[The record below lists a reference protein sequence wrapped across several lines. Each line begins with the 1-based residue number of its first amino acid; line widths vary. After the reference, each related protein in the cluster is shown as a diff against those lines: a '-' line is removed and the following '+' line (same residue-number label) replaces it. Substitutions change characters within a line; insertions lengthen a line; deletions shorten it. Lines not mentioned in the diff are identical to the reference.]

1 MSNDPILRKLTTAD
15 ISDALALSTE
25 AGWNQTADDWRMLV
39 ELSPQGCITIEADG
53 EVVSTATLTC
63 YGTKLAWIGMV
74 LTRIKYR
81 GRGFAM
87 RLLKECLRLADEL
100 GVESVKLDATNL
112 GQPLYEK
119 LGFRPEQSVER
130 WWRAGRED
138 AIAPSAPPP
147 SSNEWQAS
155 NEWQSADRSA
165 FGVDR
170 SALLTKLAGRHAPS
184 SINDSYLLTRA
195 GREISYLGPSVCSS
209 LPTAREL
216 IERALQSPSPGGWF
230 WDLLLANKPAVS
242 LAADFGFAPK
252 RHLLRMVRGK
262 DVRGNEAAVYALAG
276 FELG

>member
-1 MSNDPILRKLTTAD
+1 
-15 ISDALALSTE
+15 
-25 AGWNQTADDWRMLV
+25 MLI
-39 ELSPQGCITIEADG
+39 ELSPQGCIAIEVDG

-147 SSNEWQAS
+147 SSNEWQ
-155 NEWQSADRSA
+155 SADRSA

-170 SALLTKLAGRHAPS
+170 SALLAKLAGRKPPARSTIRTCSPVQAV
-184 SINDSYLLTRA
+184 RFP
-195 GREISYLGPSVCSS
+195 ISV
-209 LPTAREL
+209 
-216 IERALQSPSPGGWF
+216 
-230 WDLLLANKPAVS
+230 
-242 LAADFGFAPK
+242 
-252 RHLLRMVRGK
+252 LRC
-262 DVRGNEAAVYALAG
+262 AAVCQAPG
-276 FELG
+276 S